1 VPPLCPRVSHRAP
14 VRPPRDR
21 GTSYNASVLT
31 FGVVASVLVMV
42 ATWWH
47 RLAGVLL
54 VLAALPW
61 AVHHPS
67 GPRTMLLVAVVA
79 CLQVAYLVR
88 LTLDHRRQPSPGAPW
103 PALLWATGL
112 WVVAA
117 VLSLLNLPWTSMLAL
132 AETFHGAEPGRTWG
146 DVALAWWAA
155 PDDLPHFSTVAAVMT
170 LQAGVLA
177 WMVWREVRQSPEAGV
192 QVALAQVVG
201 LSVTVLLGLVEATG
215 VDLEW
220 LRGYVLVHW
229 APGSIQSVTG
239 NRGWF
244 SQYVVYALPY
254 SVVLM
259 RGLSVPM
266 ARRVLVALSGAT
278 LICLLFAFQRGGWA
292 VGAWSVA
299 CLLVVLRSA
308 PVDTAEAARVV
319 CRRALRVLATTAT
332 VVVLAV
338 VAVRTLVPPPD
349 DRDGLPHV
357 LGDRLS
363 LASYVSRL
371 QGVDLLGGRERYWPV
386 AWDLWKVHPLLGG
399 GVDGFAHQHRVM
411 VAAPDGVL
419 HGRRPRV
426 PMPNS
431 AHNLY
436 LQTLV
441 GTGLAGLLA
450 LLAMC
455 GLGLRAM
462 LRTATHET
470 TSYAG
475 RLVAFASGGSL
486 LAIMLYG
493 MVQEVTYIHAL
504 RLMLCCAIGLLAAGE
519 GAAER
524 RG

>member
-1 VPPLCPRVSHRAP
+1 MCLRAFHRVP

-31 FGVVASVLVMV
+31 FGVVAAVLVMV

-67 GPRTMLLVAVVA
+67 SPRTMLLTAVVA
-79 CLQVAYLVR
+79 CMQGAYLLR
-88 LTLDHRRQPSPGAPW
+88 ITIDHRRQPAPRPHW
-103 PALLWATGL
+103 PPLMWATGL
-112 WVVAA
+112 WVAA
-117 VLSLLNLPWTSMLAL
+117 ALLSLLNLPWASMLTL
-132 AETFHGAEPGRTWG
+132 AQTFHGAEPGRTWG

-170 LQAGVLA
+170 LQAGALA

-192 QVALAQVVG
+192 QVATAQVVG
-201 LSVTVLLGLVEATG
+201 LGVALLLGLVEASG
-215 VDLEW
+215 VNLSG
-220 LRGYVLVHW
+220 LRGGVMVHS
-229 APGSIQSVTG
+229 APGSIQAVTG

-244 SQYVVYALPY
+244 SQYIVYALPY
-254 SVVLM
+254 TVVLM
-259 RGLSVPM
+259 RWLSVPG
-266 ARRVLVALSGAT
+266 ARMTLVAFSGAT
-278 LICLLFAFQRGGWA
+278 LVCLLFAFQRGGWA

-308 PVDTAEAARVV
+308 PVDTAQAARVV
-319 CRRALRVLATTAT
+319 CRRSLRVLATTAT
-332 VVVLAV
+332 AVVLAV

-349 DRDGLPHV
+349 DRDGRPHV

-371 QGVDLLGGRERYWPV
+371 QGVDLLGRRERYWPV
-386 AWDLWKVHPLLGG
+386 AWDLWQRHPLLGS
-399 GVDGFAHQHRVM
+399 GVDGFAHQHRVL
-411 VAAPDGVL
+411 VAAPDGAL
-419 HGRRPRV
+419 YGHRPRV

-431 AHNLY
+431 AHNIY
-436 LQTLV
+436 LQTAV
-441 GTGLAGLLA
+441 GMGLLGLLA

-462 LRTATHET
+462 VRTATHET
-470 TSYAG
+470 TSHAG
-475 RLVAFASGGSL
+475 RLVAFAAGGSL

-493 MVQEVTYIHAL
+493 LVQEVTYIHAL
-504 RLMLCCAIGLLAAGE
+504 RLMLSCAIGLLAAGA
-519 GAAER
+519 GADER